1 MSEERLLILGL
12 GNPLMGDDGAGIQI
26 VEELKKSDLPEY
38 ADVVDGGTA
47 GVGLIDLMSG
57 YSRVIV
63 VDAVIREEGHF
74 PGCISQREVSLI
86 KLQSQEILKQVQ
98 NDGCSLHEMELTSVL
113 RLMKTLGMPIPEITI
128 VGIPAVNIAPGIGLS
143 EECRRYMQ
151 EAIKRLRGQVLL
163 TPSLPRGGQLP

>member
-1 MSEERLLILGL
+1 LSDERLLIIGL
-12 GNPLMGDDGAGIQI
+12 GNPLMGDDGAGIYI

-38 ADVVDGGTA
+38 VDVIDGGTA
-47 GVGLIDLMSG
+47 GVGLIDLMTG

-63 VDAVIREEGHF
+63 VDAVREEGHF

-98 NDGCSLHEMELTSVL
+98 NDGCSLHETELTSVL
-113 RLMKTLGMPIPEITI
+113 RLMQTLGMKIPEITI

>member
-1 MSEERLLILGL
+1 MSDERLLIIGL
-12 GNPLMGDDGAGIQI
+12 GNPLMGDDGAGIYI

-38 ADVVDGGTA
+38 VDVIDGGTA
-47 GVGLIDLMSG
+47 GVGLIDLMTG

-63 VDAVIREEGHF
+63 VDAVREEGHF

-98 NDGCSLHEMELTSVL
+98 NDGCSLHETELTSVL
-113 RLMKTLGMPIPEITI
+113 RLMQTLGMKIPEITI

-143 EECRRYMQ
+143 EECRRYLQ
-151 EAIKRLRGQVLL
+151 EAISLITRRLNRDSDYLFYGK
-163 TPSLPRGGQLP
+163 